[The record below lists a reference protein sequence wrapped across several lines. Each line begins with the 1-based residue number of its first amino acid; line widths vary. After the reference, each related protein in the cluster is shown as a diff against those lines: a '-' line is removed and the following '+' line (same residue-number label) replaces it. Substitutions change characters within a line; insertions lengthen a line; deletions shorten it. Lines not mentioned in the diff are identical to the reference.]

1 MSKEVRPAKELWN
14 FLDSEYVKA
23 YHGGRIEYTKDFYI
37 AMYKKITEEKL
48 TYVDAYNALGFDTD
62 VLGVDRANS
71 AGKRAVRMAEEGRL
85 DTVDPSSYDGSV
97 PRIKM
102 GNLSP
107 AEEMAY
113 MKARITYLEKVIEF
127 QKKIPSE
134 LAALRT
140 SLKAK
145 K

>member
-1 MSKEVRPAKELWN
+1 
-14 FLDSEYVKA
+14 
-23 YHGGRIEYTKDFYI
+23 
-37 AMYKKITEEKL
+37 
-48 TYVDAYNALGFDTD
+48 
-62 VLGVDRANS
+62 
-71 AGKRAVRMAEEGRL
+71 MAEEGRL